1 MFYSNLYLILVVV
14 TIIFRLCFLCF
25 VPLSNIHVSCVC
37 ININSTLQI
46 RSYWEQL
53 STWQMLHQYI
63 MRKGITIMFFIFV
76 MLPVTFL
83 CSCDKCRNTNLDCIW
98 LLSPHALNLQPD
110 KILSYNKAYIDE
122 EDEEEWSS
130 QSDEEKGQKELQ
142 KTINYS
148 NDIVTKK
155 RKRKSS
161 HVDKISYSD

>member
-1 MFYSNLYLILVVV
+1 M
-14 TIIFRLCFLCF
+14 
-25 VPLSNIHVSCVC
+25 
-37 ININSTLQI
+37 
-46 RSYWEQL
+46 
-53 STWQMLHQYI
+53 
-63 MRKGITIMFFIFV
+63 
-76 MLPVTFL
+76 
-83 CSCDKCRNTNLDCIW
+83 
-98 LLSPHALNLQPD
+98 SPHALNLQPD